1 MSSDPTV
8 LKTINIID
16 PGLNSTRGHHYDWNK
31 KLADYYSGLGYSVVI
46 YCNKQATIE
55 LLNSFDTIFPIFQGY
70 PYRPVNSTSGDGK
83 ERPRSARMAQELYW
97 FLRMQQMFQEE
108 IKQVAAADYQ
118 LFTTLFDYQLIAL
131 ANVPI
136 TGNIRA
142 AIHFPPDQRGSL
154 LGPALWASGFKM
166 VADAQLSIRFLATTA
181 EVAELY
187 RSRYKQDLRLLPH
200 IYNAQPIPSKV
211 PSGHVT
217 VGFLGEQRQAKGVA
231 LIPSLVDWLVAQG
244 CHVICQDSSERLAL
258 ANDMKGVEVLGYVD
272 NLASLIARCDLVVTP
287 YKPDWYRYNMA
298 GIVVEALG
306 CGVPVIAPAGSSP
319 GNLVASLGAGVT
331 FKAFSVE
338 SVIEALRTGLDN
350 IDGLTQKAR
359 DAQLLFSRD
368 HGVSNFASAFLVG

>member
-1 MSSDPTV
+1 
-8 LKTINIID
+8 
-16 PGLNSTRGHHYDWNK
+16 
-31 KLADYYSGLGYSVVI
+31 
-46 YCNKQATIE
+46 
-55 LLNSFDTIFPIFQGY
+55 
-70 PYRPVNSTSGDGK
+70 
-83 ERPRSARMAQELYW
+83 
-97 FLRMQQMFQEE
+97 
-108 IKQVAAADYQ
+108 
-118 LFTTLFDYQLIAL
+118 
-131 ANVPI
+131 
-136 TGNIRA
+136 
-142 AIHFPPDQRGSL
+142 
-154 LGPALWASGFKM
+154 
-166 VADAQLSIRFLATTA
+166 
-181 EVAELY
+181 
-187 RSRYKQDLRLLPH
+187 LPH